1 MKLTR
6 TQTIAAAVAGAVVVV
21 AGGAAIHAAS
31 VREQNCLSYER
42 QSLAGLTKMNGLMTK
57 AEGMMAMVN
66 ENPFAAFG
74 LIGELMPLKSDL
86 EATQK
91 SLNDTKYA
99 YVKSCGEARFNKFV
113 DSPAVKSQVDSASSR
128 AANLSN

>member
-1 MKLTR
+1 MKLTQ
-6 TQTIAAAVAGAVVVV
+6 TQTIAAAVAGTLAVV
-21 AGGAAIHAAS
+21 GLGAAVHSAS

-42 QSLAGLTKMNGLMTK
+42 QSLAGLTKMNGLIAK
-57 AEGMMAMVN
+57 ADGMMEMVN

-91 SLNDTKYA
+91 SLNDTRYA

-113 DSPAVKSQVDSASSR
+113 ERPDVKAQVDL
-128 AANLSN
+128 AN